1 MLPAYVEY
9 YRPGQ
14 LREAIELF
22 QRLKQENKAPIYW
35 SGGTEILTLGRLN
48 IDTPRSVIDI
58 KGIPETMVLE
68 ETAAFFTIGSAV
80 PLTTLEEENRFPLLT
95 AISNGIA
102 DRTARN
108 KITIGGNICGKIF
121 YREAVLP
128 FLLADSRVLIAD
140 PQGSKEIPINELIL
154 KEGQLLVSIQTDATF
169 LQLPFAAQKVRMQ
182 WETGYPL
189 ITGAAVNAS
198 GKIRTAFSGLCPFP
212 FRSSAME
219 EELNRPEVSIENR
232 VEQALKQV
240 PEPIL
245 EDIEGSK
252 EYRLFVLRNLL
263 MDFLLELEGA

>member
-1 MLPAYVEY
+1 MQPDYVEY

-14 LREAIELF
+14 LEEAVELF
-22 QRLKQENKAPIYW
+22 QRLKQENKEPMYW

-48 IDTPRSVIDI
+48 IDTPGSIIDI
-58 KGIPETMVLE
+58 KKIPETMVLE
-68 ETAAFFTIGSAV
+68 KTAKFLTIGSSI
-80 PLTTLEEENRFPLLT
+80 PLTTLEEENSFPLLT
-95 AISNGIA
+95 EVSGEVA

-128 FLLADSRVLIAD
+128 FLLADSHVLIAD
-140 PQGSKEIPINELIL
+140 SQGRKEVPINELTL
-154 KEGQLLVSIQTDATF
+154 EEGQLLVSIRTDVAF
-169 LQLPFAAQKVRMQ
+169 LQLPFMAQKIRMQ

-189 ITGAAVNAS
+189 ITGAAINAS
-198 GKIRTAFSGLCPFP
+198 GQIRTAFSGLCPFP
-212 FRSSAME
+212 FRSSAVE
-219 EELNRPEVSIENR
+219 NELNRSEVSIENR
-232 VEQALKQV
+232 IERALEHV

>member
-95 AISNGIA
+95 AI
-102 DRTARN
+102 
-108 KITIGGNICGKIF
+108 
-121 YREAVLP
+121 
-128 FLLADSRVLIAD
+128 
-140 PQGSKEIPINELIL
+140 
-154 KEGQLLVSIQTDATF
+154 
-169 LQLPFAAQKVRMQ
+169 
-182 WETGYPL
+182 
-189 ITGAAVNAS
+189 
-198 GKIRTAFSGLCPFP
+198 
-212 FRSSAME
+212 
-219 EELNRPEVSIENR
+219 
-232 VEQALKQV
+232 
-240 PEPIL
+240 
-245 EDIEGSK
+245 
-252 EYRLFVLRNLL
+252 
-263 MDFLLELEGA
+263 